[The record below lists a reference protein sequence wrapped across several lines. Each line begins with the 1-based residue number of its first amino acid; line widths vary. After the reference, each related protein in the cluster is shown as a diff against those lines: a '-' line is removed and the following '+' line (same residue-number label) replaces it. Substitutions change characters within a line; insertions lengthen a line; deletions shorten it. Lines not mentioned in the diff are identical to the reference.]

1 VKLET
6 IAATQEDTTTA
17 AVAAPAAPA
26 ETTTIYPINTPA
38 LNPPLE

>member
-1 VKLET
+1 MKLET

-17 AVAAPAAPA
+17 AVAAPA